1 MSEHDARTS
10 SDPTSDTTQ
19 PQSPDLDVTAQ
30 VPVADAPTESI
41 EVGASDAGSGE
52 APEVVEVSESV
63 TAQWPAPQSSAAEP
77 NILEVSTPEAA
88 SAYSAPAYGSPAQPT
103 GPVGYGTPPAYAAPG
118 GYPQQGAPGYGTAP
132 TGPTYGAPATPLTPE
147 NERQIGALAHGVAA
161 AATAFSGGT
170 LGFVAALVVYLIYKD
185 RGPFVRAQAANAL
198 NVQIMTGI
206 GLIISAVLMIV
217 LIGFITYPIVV
228 VFGVVL
234 HIIGAVKAWNGEW
247 WTPPLTPQFVK

>member
-1 MSEHDARTS
+1 M
-10 SDPTSDTTQ
+10 
-19 PQSPDLDVTAQ
+19 
-30 VPVADAPTESI
+30 
-41 EVGASDAGSGE
+41 
-52 APEVVEVSESV
+52 
-63 TAQWPAPQSSAAEP
+63 
-77 NILEVSTPEAA
+77 STPQAA
-88 SAYSAPAYGSPAQPT
+88 PIPQAAPAYSGPAYGAPAQPT
-103 GPVGYGTPPAYAAPG
+103 GPVSYGTPPTSAAPG
-118 GYPQQGAPGYGTAP
+118 AYPQQAAPGYGTAP
-132 TGPTYGAPATPLTPE
+132 TGPTYGAPAAPLTPE
-147 NERQIGALAHGVAA
+147 NERQIGALSHGVAA

-234 HIIGAVKAWNGEW
+234 HILGAVKAWNGEW